1 MSKKQYKVK
10 IENGK
15 IIPLEP
21 FDLENIKEGMI
32 IFFEPLEESTIEE
45 KIKALDAASGMLS
58 DLTDEERKIFEEAIK
73 RRPFF
78 KDRHD

>member
-1 MSKKQYKVK
+1 MNKKQYKVK

-21 FDLENIKEGMI
+21 IDLKNIKEGMI
-32 IFFEPLEESTIEE
+32 IFFEPLEENTIEE
-45 KIKALDAASGMLS
+45 KIKALDAVSGMLS

-73 RRPFF
+73 R
-78 KDRHD
+78 KQKV